1 MKYKIQAPNEHYN
14 GITAGVSFSSG
25 VAEVESKEV
34 RNELVNNFGYKDIT
48 PEAKAPKKPARKSSD
63 K

>member
-34 RNELVNNFGYKDIT
+34 RNELVNTFGYKDIS